1 MTSEFSTRLKDAE
14 ELVENKSVKRYVISS
29 NSTLQVERW
38 IVVGNTREY
47 LIMVDPY
54 WCRCYDFQHS
64 VLNNRVPQCKH
75 NLAVQIALRDKK
87 FDTFYLDKDEYDFIR
102 SELLLSG

>member
-1 MTSEFSTRLKDAE
+1 LTSEFSTRLEDAKK
-14 ELVENKSVKRYVISS
+14 LVEEKSVKKYIITYSS
-29 NSTLQVERW
+29 TQKVERW
-38 IVVGNTREY
+38 VVVGNTREY

-75 NLAVQIALRDKK
+75 NLAVQIALREKL
-87 FDTFYLDKDEYDFIR
+87 FETYYLDKEEYDFIR
-102 SELLLSG
+102 SEFLLS